1 MLEQSLFGE
10 IALPPSE
17 VKETKAAERKRKA
30 KLAWDATSEK
40 WRIAY
45 SGFVVDYLRQNP
57 PAIAETIRMAY
68 EARRDLP
75 QLVAADKRASGHIFT
90 SLLKQ
95 GKIRRTDEYGWSV
108 DRSSP
113 MMKYKAAI

>member
-1 MLEQSLFGE
+1 MDTQTVFGD
-10 IALPPSE
+10 IALAPEQVQES
-17 VKETKAAERKRKA
+17 KIAERRRKA

-40 WRIAY
+40 WRVAY
-45 SGFVVDYLRQNP
+45 SRFVVDYLRQNP

-68 EARRDLP
+68 EARSDLP

-113 MMKYKAAI
+113 MPKYTI